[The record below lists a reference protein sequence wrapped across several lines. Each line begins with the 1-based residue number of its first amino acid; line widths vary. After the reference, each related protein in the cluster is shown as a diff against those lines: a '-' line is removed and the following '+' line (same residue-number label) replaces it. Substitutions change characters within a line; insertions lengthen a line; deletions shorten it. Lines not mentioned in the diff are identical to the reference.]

1 MSMMSNPLRG
11 ESDHH
16 VAIADND
23 VATTV
28 CQLETSP
35 LLIECAASLCQFET
49 SPSLWT
55 LQAGAKGLWT

>member
-28 CQLETSP
+28 FQLETSP

>member
-1 MSMMSNPLRG
+1 MMSNPLRG
-11 ESDHH
+11 ESHHH

-35 LLIECAASLCQFET
+35 LLIECAPSLCQFET
-49 SPSLWT
+49 SSPWLWI